1 MEVELKTDQDGDSFA
16 VDRSRS
22 KQISL
27 NGSAAVENDWVSSAL
42 ATTEGTIA
50 QPVVLCL
57 DCTTPATFK
66 EMVY

>member
-16 VDRSRS
+16 ADRSRS

-27 NGSAAVENDWVSSAL
+27 NGGAAVENDSVSSAL

-50 QPVVLCL
+50 QTSRALPRLRNSRYL
-57 DCTTPATFK
+57 
-66 EMVY
+66 

>member
-27 NGSAAVENDWVSSAL
+27 NGSAAVENDSVSSAL

-57 DCTTPATFK
+57 DCTTSATFK